1 MEQTLEII
9 NKMKKEGLFSS
20 YAIGGGIA
28 ALFYIEPITTFDLDI
43 FIILTE
49 DTKKIISLAPI
60 YSWLKQQGYKPEKEQ
75 VMIEGIPVQL
85 IPTYNDLIKDGVL
98 NASKRKYGK
107 VTTMVLLPEYLIAI
121 MLQTMRPKD
130 IERLIAI
137 FDNYKVSQELLDS
150 ILSKHNLTTVYK
162 KFMGRY
168 YGK

>member
-1 MEQTLEII
+1 MEII
-9 NKMKKEGLFSS
+9 NKMQNEGLYSS

-43 FIILTE
+43 FIILPE
-49 DTKKIISLAPI
+49 STKKIISRAPI
-60 YSWLKQQGYKPEKEQ
+60 YSWLKQEGYKPDKEQ

-107 VTTMVLLPEYLIAI
+107 VTTRVLIPEYLIAI

-130 IERLIAI
+130 KERLITI
-137 FDNYKVSQELLDS
+137 FDNYNVSQELLDS
-150 ILSKHNLTTVYK
+150 ILSKHKLTTVYK